1 MILGQDFSSLRSEN
15 STEKLLGHLQSAHF
29 PCEKTQFSRNE
40 KQQAKGLLQT
50 GAGKVT

>member
-50 GAGKVT
+50 GAGNVT